1 MRREELES
9 QMLLWTGSQEKGA
22 GGGQGGWQGLEEAWG
37 HNGVEV
43 GALAHLWG
51 RVAHPEVA
59 AGKGAG
65 VPTLQWDLL
74 SPSLVG
80 QS

>member
-1 MRREELES
+1 MDWEPREGGREAGRAWRRLG
-9 QMLLWTGSQEKGA
+9 TTT
-22 GGGQGGWQGLEEAWG
+22 
-37 HNGVEV
+37 GVEV

-65 VPTLQWDLL
+65 VPTLQWDL
-74 SPSLVG
+74 SAPV
-80 QS
+80 